1 MGSAHTHDAVHASE
15 LIGQS
20 VLFIPVVV
28 VLGVLVLLNLMNNRW
43 KEHWY
48 VRTCVLGSAILLG
61 IGLLDKQTWEAM
73 GLGLGTYIQGLI
85 WAAGCIGAV
94 LLLYFIG
101 IALPF
106 SRKFFYDERA
116 GEQGGWDLMRNAL
129 VVVPFGTVLLEEVAF
144 RGVLLA
150 MVTSR
155 FGVVWGVAVSS
166 LAFGLW
172 HILPSLVMHESN
184 AGVAATIGTGRRAQV
199 TSVVLSVAGTAVAG
213 VLFCMLRLWSG
224 SLLAPMGL
232 HWATNGLGFVFTWGL
247 FRTRRR
253 RSPFTPLGGAPDG

>member
-1 MGSAHTHDAVHASE
+1 M
-15 LIGQS
+15 
-20 VLFIPVVV
+20 LFIPVVV

-48 VRTCVLGSAILLG
+48 VRTCVLGAAVLLG
-61 IGLLDKQTWEAM
+61 IGLLDKQTWTEM

-155 FGVVWGVAVSS
+155 FGVVWGVTVSS

-247 FRTRRR
+247 FRSRRR
-253 RSPFTPLGGAPDG
+253 RSPFSPLGGPSDG